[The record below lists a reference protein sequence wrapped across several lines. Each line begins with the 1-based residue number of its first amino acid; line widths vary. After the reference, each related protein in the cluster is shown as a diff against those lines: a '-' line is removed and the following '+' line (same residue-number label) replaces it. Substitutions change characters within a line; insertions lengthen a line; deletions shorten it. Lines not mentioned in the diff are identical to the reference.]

1 MTHQSSFHAEKP
13 RIATHPVN
21 GGDALLFSITPS
33 PPQWWWRALRARAG
47 ANPALLRP
55 WDKPHESLIA
65 VVCPTLD
72 DLTAVIDAMNDCV
85 GQANDDYRRELELQ
99 HDSAEQLTKDEAN
112 RKTYLHN
119 LQSAIDEHY
128 DTQVVAESA

>member
-21 GGDALLFSITPS
+21 GGDALLFSIRPS

-47 ANPALLRP
+47 ANQALLRP
-55 WDKPHESLIA
+55 WDKPHQSLIA

-85 GQANDDYRRELELQ
+85 AQANDDYRRELQLQ
-99 HDSAEQLTKDEAN
+99 HDSAEQ
-112 RKTYLHN
+112 RKTDEVNRNTYLQH
-119 LQSAIDEHY
+119 LQSAIDERY
-128 DTQVVAESA
+128 DTQEVAGIA